1 MTGPVVVAL
10 AIRDA
15 ILADRMAALLADVPG
30 LRLAA
35 CGEPAD
41 VTVVSD
47 TAAPAGRLSDELVG
61 LMPREAEVL
70 ALLAEG
76 AFNKLVARRLGFSVH
91 TA

>member
-15 ILADRMAALLADVPG
+15 VLADRVAALLADVPG

-35 CGEPAD
+35 RGEPAD
-41 VTVVSD
+41 VTVVSHPAIP
-47 TAAPAGRLSDELVG
+47 AAPSSDNWVG
-61 LMPREAEVL
+61 LTSRETQVL

-76 AFNKLVARRLGFSVH
+76 RPTG
-91 TA
+91 